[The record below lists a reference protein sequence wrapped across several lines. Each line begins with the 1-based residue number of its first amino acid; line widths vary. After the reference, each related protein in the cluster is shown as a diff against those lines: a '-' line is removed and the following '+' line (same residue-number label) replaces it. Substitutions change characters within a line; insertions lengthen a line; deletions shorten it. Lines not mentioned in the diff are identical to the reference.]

1 MSYNRGLELVLATLN
16 NADVT
21 LKVKSCYG
29 PQNNWYNKKWKYADI
44 FGENCKD
51 SKFYL
56 EFVSMDRR
64 RHWTYGC
71 INNINDIFNQPNFTE
86 KIYIDMNTL
95 SI

>member
-1 MSYNRGLELVLATLN
+1 MNCDRGLELVLATLN
-16 NADVT
+16 TVDVT
-21 LKVKSCYG
+21 LQVKSCYG
-29 PQNNWYNKKWKYADI
+29 PQNNWYNKKWKYVDI
-44 FGENCKD
+44 FGKNCKD

-71 INNINDIFNQPNFTE
+71 INNSNDIFNQPNFIE
-86 KIYIDMNTL
+86 RIYIDINTL

>member
-1 MSYNRGLELVLATLN
+1 MSYDRGLELVLATLN

-21 LKVKSCYG
+21 QQVKSCYG
-29 PQNNWYNKKWKYADI
+29 SQNNWYNKKWKYADI

-86 KIYIDMNTL
+86 KIHIDMNSL